1 MKKYKNKYLKKI
13 KRLFNKEIN
22 KLYKIDTNYHNI
34 YDEISLFNKICIF
47 DIYEKNNNNK
57 YLINDSYI
65 EPMDNIRN
73 NENYIDYMNRVYF
86 NSESVIKLDKS
97 VSINDYIMDN
107 INEIN
112 KHKNFSAKEIRYRQV
127 FSKLI
132 SKVLYLNKILY
143 NKYKIIYEFIYKLYI
158 ENKIDIECINFITFE
173 HKIICFYKKMNN
185 KEKLN
190 LTYIIKYFINIC

>member
-47 DIYEKNNNNK
+47 DMYEKNNNNK

-132 SKVLYLNKILY
+132 SKVLYLNKILH